1 MPNKYEALCEEF
13 AGTGIRVMKDGHLV
27 SRQSDWILYSVPAEF
42 IDSVVSTYGPCKFIY
57 DVVLSLVIY
66 SSFSGQL
73 VNNTS
78 LLLTANSDKDW
89 SNCSWTDIGQGTRDC
104 GVREALA

>member
-42 IDSVVSTYGPCKFIY
+42 IDSVVATYGPCKSAQS
-57 DVVLSLVIY
+57 VV
-66 SSFSGQL
+66 
-73 VNNTS
+73 S
-78 LLLTANSDKDW
+78 LLLIKHLIHFPGQCITDTPSTQHVNSDENW
-89 SNCSWTDIGQGTRDC
+89 SDCGGSDIG
-104 GVREALA
+104 